1 MDAADIAATLQMQFA
16 GQLVLYVPDMA
27 KIFGKSEKAVTS
39 LISRDGLPF
48 KVKFLGSRQCVDIF
62 QVAVWLASTNGAAE
76 EVTQSTSAIESM
88 PTRKSSRKSTKG
100 SPVAVA
106 NLDSTLMTP
115 MAQALLAM
123 RHDRAEDIEH
133 YAARFVG
140 DEKDFLLGV
149 AQAVSGRG
157 PRYRVT
163 VAVGDISD
171 RISKLTSIPALGSL
185 IILHRARSTNSSS
198 DCCAGMK
205 SDIVN
210 CPARSLT
217 TIGGTPRKRAARLEN
232 CPDTWFTSR
241 TPERS

>member
-27 KIFGKSEKAVTS
+27 KIFGKSEKAITS

-62 QVAVWLASTNGAAE
+62 QVAGWLASTNGAAE

-123 RHDRAEDIEH
+123 RHDRAEDIER

-163 VAVGDISD
+163 VAVGDISIEGASSEQATLHHSLRDAELELVD
-171 RISKLTSIPALGSL
+171 RLTDARYVSPQVPTTL
-185 IILHRARSTNSSS
+185 ILLDGR
-198 DCCAGMK
+198 
-205 SDIVN
+205 
-210 CPARSLT
+210 
-217 TIGGTPRKRAARLEN
+217 
-232 CPDTWFTSR
+232 R
-241 TPERS
+241 TLFRCVVSGHSFDVQEYELRFDLPGL